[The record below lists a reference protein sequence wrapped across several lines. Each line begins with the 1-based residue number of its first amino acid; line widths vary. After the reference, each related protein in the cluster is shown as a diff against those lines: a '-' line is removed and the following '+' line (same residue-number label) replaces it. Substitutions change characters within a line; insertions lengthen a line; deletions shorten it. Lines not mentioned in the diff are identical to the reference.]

1 MFRVTDSPSHGLC
14 VNRVMS
20 VMCFAVQQ
28 YAIVN
33 HGELLCTK
41 ATAIL
46 PSGIKVVQV
55 LKQRLHIWE
64 QPLVN
69 FTPV

>member
-1 MFRVTDSPSHGLC
+1 MFRVTDSPSHGLY

-55 LKQRLHIWE
+55 LKQRLHIWV
-64 QPLVN
+64 QPLAN

>member
-55 LKQRLHIWE
+55 LK
-64 QPLVN
+64 
-69 FTPV
+69 

>member
-1 MFRVTDSPSHGLC
+1 MFTVTDSPFNGLC

-20 VMCFAVQQ
+20 VICFAVQQ

-33 HGELLCTK
+33 QGELLCTK

-55 LKQRLHIWE
+55 LQQRLHIWV
-64 QPLVN
+64 QPLAN